1 MPSLFESTWGT
12 RVLPAAQRA
21 FGVSVVLTQSGQST
35 DAFTARRN
43 DWHYQG
49 QGDEIVVDVSM
60 RSYIL
65 PVESLLIHGVAVV
78 PRIGDRIV
86 EGDDVFEI
94 MPTDQDEAVQ
104 LQSGGYEYI
113 VHCKRRRK

>member
-1 MPSLFESTWGT
+1 MPSTFE
-12 RVLPAAQRA
+12 QRFKSQSIPMLNRE

-49 QGDEIVVDVSM
+49 QRDEIVVDVSM

-65 PVESLLIHGVAVV
+65 PVESLLIHGVAVI

-86 EGDDVFEI
+86 EGNDVFEI